1 MENNNT
7 KRRGHHRSRVLAA
20 ADLEWR
26 LCPVGEG
33 RVGVGERTAHLGVGR
48 LCSATHAMQN
58 LAPTFSV
65 AKFGEFTH
73 VLHAYPPHISNSG
86 NTDSLS
92 NLENML
98 RALHFYTPKPRF

>member
-1 MENNNT
+1 M
-7 KRRGHHRSRVLAA
+7 
-20 ADLEWR
+20 
-26 LCPVGEG
+26 GEG
-33 RVGVGERTAHLGVGR
+33 RAGVGERTAHLGVGR